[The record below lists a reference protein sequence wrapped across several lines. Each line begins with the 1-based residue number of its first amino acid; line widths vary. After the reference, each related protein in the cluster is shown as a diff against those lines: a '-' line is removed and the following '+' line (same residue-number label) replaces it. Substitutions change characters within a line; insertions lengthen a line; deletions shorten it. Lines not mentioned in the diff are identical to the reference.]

1 MNDPDLSP
9 AQLVAEFVLAH
20 KSSGFFLSHHDY
32 RVIQKWL
39 DHCPE
44 VDFLLLLLSDK
55 LPALFERSPRSPLSA
70 IDKTIM
76 RRIARHNI
84 NQHNILK

>member
-1 MNDPDLSP
+1 MKDTDLSP
-9 AQLVAEFVLAH
+9 AQLIAEFVLAH
-20 KSSGFFLSHHDY
+20 KNRGAFLSYHDY

-39 DHCPE
+39 DHCPD

-55 LPALFERSPRSPLSA
+55 LPPLFERNPRSSLQA

-76 RRIARHNI
+76 RRIE
-84 NQHNILK
+84 QQT

>member
-1 MNDPDLSP
+1 MNDRDLAP

-20 KSSGFFLSHHDY
+20 KNCGSFLSHHDY
-32 RVIQKWL
+32 RLIQKWL

-44 VDFLLLLLSDK
+44 VDFLLLLLSDQ
-55 LPALFERSPRSPLSA
+55 LPALYARRPRSSLQA

-76 RRIARHNI
+76 RRITRQSSAR
-84 NQHNILK
+84 QMPS

>member
-1 MNDPDLSP
+1 MSNDDDLSP

-20 KSSGFFLSHHDY
+20 KNRGSFLSHHDY
-32 RVIQKWL
+32 SLIQKWL

-44 VDFLLLLLSDK
+44 VDFLLLLLSDQ
-55 LPALFERSPRSPLSA
+55 LPSLYARRPRSSLQA

-76 RRIARHNI
+76 RRITRQSSAR
-84 NQHNILK
+84 QVRS